1 MGIEARLMILQ
12 TVKLQFSEFQTW
24 YVKLNSFLALK
35 QPLLSSADNLCK
47 QFGTRSGLTGCQS
60 LSGSKL
66 FGTRIF
72 AKVNFE
78 KSQQTS
84 TKA

>member
-24 YVKLNSFLALK
+24 YVKLNSFLAIAAT
-35 QPLLSSADNLCK
+35 LLSSADDLCK

-60 LSGSKL
+60 ISGSKL
-66 FGTRIF
+66 FLQ
-72 AKVNFE
+72 KVNF
-78 KSQQTS
+78 K
-84 TKA
+84 KN